1 MELGSIWAVSAT
13 VIAGALTLLWLVSLP
28 LKNVSI
34 IDLFWGCGFV
44 LIGWIGFLLGNGDS
58 PRNLLV
64 AVLTTIWGLRLAG
77 YLTWRNWGES
87 EDYRYRAMRASRGA
101 AFAWI
106 SLFLVFGLQ
115 GVIMLIV
122 ALPVLVSV
130 TSTTPLGAVDAA
142 GVLLWGTGLF
152 FEAIGDWQ
160 LARFKSRPENHGK
173 VLDRG
178 LWRYTR
184 HPNYFGDFLVWWGL
198 YLLAITAG
206 GAWTVFSPLL
216 MSLLLLKVSGVT
228 LLEKSLHE
236 RRPAYA
242 DYVRRTSPFFPWPP
256 RHVESESK
264 QGTG

>member
-1 MELGSIWAVSAT
+1 MDFGLTWAVAALA
-13 VIAGALTLLWLVSLP
+13 VAGALGILWLVSLP
-28 LKNVSI
+28 LQNVSI

-44 LIGWIGFLLGNGDS
+44 MIAWIGFLVGTGDS

-64 AVLTTIWGLRLAG
+64 AMFTTLWGLRLAS
-77 YLTWRNWGES
+77 YLTWRNWGEP
-87 EDYRYRAMRASRGA
+87 EDHRYRAMREKRGA

-115 GVIMLIV
+115 GVIMLVV
-122 ALPVLVSV
+122 ALPVLVGV
-130 TSTTPLGAVDAA
+130 TSTTPLTWTDGL
-142 GVLLWGTGLF
+142 GGLLWGTGLF

-160 LARFKSRPENHGK
+160 LARFKSQPENQGQ
-173 VLDRG
+173 VCDRG

-198 YLLAITAG
+198 YLLAVG
-206 GAWTVFSPLL
+206 GGGLWTFISPLL
-216 MSLLLLKVSGVT
+216 MSFLLLKVSGVT

-242 DYVRRTSPFFPWPP
+242 DYVRRTSAFFPWPP
-256 RHVESESK
+256 R
-264 QGTG
+264 QNTQTP